1 MMMMMMMMISRCY
14 NNMNT
19 IFFLHI
25 GGPEI
30 PERVKLDWSGL
41 ARDFA
46 RPFPNGPARFFFPFE
61 AFALFRTEDLVETG
75 FLGFK
80 VLVPV
85 AVCVFFFLTMP

>member
-1 MMMMMMMMISRCY
+1 MR
-14 NNMNT
+14 T
-19 IFFLHI
+19 
-25 GGPEI
+25 EI

-41 ARDFA
+41 AA
-46 RPFPNGPARFFFPFE
+46 TLLGPSNGPARFFPFE

-80 VLVPV
+80 VLAPV